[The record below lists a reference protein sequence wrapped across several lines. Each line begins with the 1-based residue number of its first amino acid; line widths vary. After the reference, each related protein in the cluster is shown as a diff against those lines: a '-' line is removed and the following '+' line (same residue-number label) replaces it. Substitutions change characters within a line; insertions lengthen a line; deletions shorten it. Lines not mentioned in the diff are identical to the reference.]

1 MSETA
6 LAELKSA
13 FDRVDDQN
21 SVLFDQTVQAVRDAL
36 QSGLKVLYLI
46 ASVALLIA
54 FLLILTIPE
63 VSMDAEVQD
72 ENPGS

>member
-6 LAELKSA
+6 LVELQSA
-13 FDRVDDQN
+13 FNRIDDQN
-21 SVLFDQTVQAVRDAL
+21 PALFDQTVQAVRNAL